1 MYAKVGDRLHIHT
14 SHTGTPDQF
23 GRIVEIRGANGTPP
37 YLVEFPDGRT
47 RLVFPGPDAVV
58 EPAEPAE
65 PTGGDGGGHR
75 PRRTRRVHQRAGW

>member
-37 YLVEFPDGRT
+37 YVVEFPDGPT

-58 EPAEPAE
+58 EPAEPS
-65 PTGGDGGGHR
+65 GDATAHR
-75 PRRTRRVHQRAGW
+75 PGRGRRMHQRTGW

>member
-37 YLVEFPDGRT
+37 YLVEFPEGRT

-58 EPAEPAE
+58 EPAQQP
-65 PTGGDGGGHR
+65 GGGGSGHG